1 MMLSR
6 VERSRRGGLERG
18 LEGIV
23 VVGVGMRASVCAME
37 AATWLIVD
45 WSYFPCVLKGVER
58 VSLVKESVLCG
69 VDVVVT
75 SNGGAI

>member
-6 VERSRRGGLERG
+6 VEQSWRGGLERD

-23 VVGVGMRASVCAME
+23 VVGMGVRASVCAME
-37 AATWLIVD
+37 AATRLIND

-58 VSLVKESVLCG
+58 ISLVEECVFCG
-69 VDVVVT
+69 VDVVLT
-75 SNGGAI
+75 RCGGAI